1 MTYRFQRNIPM
12 YLPVIVLTFISWAIF
27 TLGFCCGKICE
38 NAKNEK
44 EKERQIFLQKEV
56 HKIA

>member
-1 MTYRFQRNIPM
+1 M
-12 YLPVIVLTFISWAIF
+12 YLPVIILTFISWAIF
-27 TLGFCCGKICE
+27 VFGFCCGKICE

-44 EKERQIFLQKEV
+44 EKERQILLQKEV

>member
-1 MTYRFQRNIPM
+1 MTYKFQRNTPM
-12 YLPVIVLTFISWAIF
+12 YLPVIILTFISWAIF
-27 TLGFCCGKICE
+27 VFGFCCGKICE

-44 EKERQIFLQKEV
+44 EKERQILLQKEV